1 MKKLTQEVFDN
12 APGWVK
18 SASIDADGSATYH
31 DVPVEKLKPW
41 INVPFPMMTGG
52 SRDRDGGYGY
62 DATDWQHS
70 AIDRIEAVDVVRQLL
85 TISAYQYSHSDCWVS
100 NKAKEDR
107 QKTKQEYDFDAI
119 CRIAE
124 ELDVAARALD
134 KTANSR
140 NENSIKEQL
149 KQNNPAYFN

>member
-1 MKKLTQEVFDN
+1 
-12 APGWVK
+12 
-18 SASIDADGSATYH
+18 
-31 DVPVEKLKPW
+31 
-41 INVPFPMMTGG
+41 MMTGG

-124 ELDVAARALD
+124 ELDVAARALY

-140 NENSIKEQL
+140 NKNSIDEQL
-149 KQNNPAYFN
+149 NQRLLFAINQP